1 MRVNDIR
8 HYFRNY
14 GVDRIYFRSKEKKI
28 SKKKRRN
35 YSDGYIEFE
44 TRKDAKMV
52 AMIFNGKTMGGKKK
66 SKFHDD
72 ILAIKYMKGL
82 KWMDLLDKKNTEK
95 KIREKRIQTEIEQV
109 NKIHNFIVGKKMNSK
124 KILNILKKK
133 VGIFKREKEEEN
145 VKNDGVLDNGLNEAI
160 NKNKIYED
168 KKKEFNSIVVDKFL
182 NNKNRFYKKQPL
194 EKNLY

>member
-1 MRVNDIR
+1 M
-8 HYFRNY
+8 
-14 GVDRIYFRSKEKKI
+14 
-28 SKKKRRN
+28 
-35 YSDGYIEFE
+35 
-44 TRKDAKMV
+44 
-52 AMIFNGKTMGGKKK
+52 
-66 SKFHDD
+66 
-72 ILAIKYMKGL
+72 
-82 KWMDLLDKKNTEK
+82 
-95 KIREKRIQTEIEQV
+95 
-109 NKIHNFIVGKKMNSK
+109 
-124 KILNILKKK
+124 NILKKK